1 MKRFKN
7 DRSGSPQFL
16 DLAASRGFEAGCFS
30 IRVVMSTRLRARFF
44 CWQLDHHVGQM
55 VKMMA
60 DMMADMKCGKSSGNQ
75 GFLTP
80 TRPTWPT

>member
-1 MKRFKN
+1 MKQFQN
-7 DRSGSPQFL
+7 DWSGSLQFPG
-16 DLAASRGFEAGCFS
+16 LAASRGIEAGCFS
-30 IRVVMSTRLRARFF
+30 IRVVMSTGLRARFF

-60 DMMADMKCGKSSGNQ
+60 DMKCRKSSGNQ